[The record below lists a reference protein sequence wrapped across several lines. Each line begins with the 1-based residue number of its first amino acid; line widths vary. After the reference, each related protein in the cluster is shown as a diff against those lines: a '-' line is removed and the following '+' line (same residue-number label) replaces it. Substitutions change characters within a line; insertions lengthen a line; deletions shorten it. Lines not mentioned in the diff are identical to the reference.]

1 MQRLWRLGV
10 ICFLSAAS
18 LRAQKGSPVGTS
30 TPLDV
35 PLQNHPDAPQAFP
48 NLAQSLTNQE
58 LQRHPGV
65 LVIAFHA
72 QIPGESINRVVAI
85 NQEQWGK
92 FLWRPSDEI
101 DTDTAKSQKT
111 VVQVIPATHR
121 MEVHMPL
128 RTATKET
135 IATFVCVWNFKDEE
149 EAPAL
154 MHQSQMIRDEI
165 APQIG
170 DIGQLLADS
179 QTQRSAAA
187 TQGKKER

>member
-1 MQRLWRLGV
+1 MQRLCRFGV

-18 LRAQKGSPVGTS
+18 LYAQKDSQVETS
-30 TPLDV
+30 TPVDV
-35 PLQNHPDAPQAFP
+35 PIQHHPDAPQIFP

-58 LQRHPGV
+58 LQRHPEV

-92 FLWRPSDEI
+92 FLWRLSDDI

-128 RTATKET
+128 RTGTKET
-135 IATFVCVWNFKDEE
+135 IATFVCVWNFQDEE
-149 EAPAL
+149 EAPEL

-170 DIGQLLADS
+170 SIGQLL
-179 QTQRSAAA
+179 
-187 TQGKKER
+187 GKP